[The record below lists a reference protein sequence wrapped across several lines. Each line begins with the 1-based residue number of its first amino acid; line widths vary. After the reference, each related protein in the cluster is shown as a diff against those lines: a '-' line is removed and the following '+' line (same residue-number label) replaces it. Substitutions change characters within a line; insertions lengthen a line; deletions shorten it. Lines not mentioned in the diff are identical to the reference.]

1 MSIKEIL
8 YKLFNSQKY
17 KELKYL
23 KKDKEKLSI
32 FKNNYEKEIILIRKK
47 IENQKSLN
55 FLHSGHAADIIN
67 VLPVLKKLSQDHQKL
82 TNAIYT
88 LILTNL
94 LNSISGIQQANII

>member
-23 KKDKEKLSI
+23 KKDKEKLSN
-32 FKNNYEKEIILIRKK
+32 FQNNHEKEINLIRKR
-47 IENQKSLN
+47 IENQSSLN

-67 VLPVLKKLSQDHQKL
+67 ILPV
-82 TNAIYT
+82 
-88 LILTNL
+88 
-94 LNSISGIQQANII
+94 IIKGEIFN